1 MITSLGG
8 GVAETWAQL
17 EEGQVKATP
26 VTRFDLKDS
35 DCQVAAQVSDKDEPA
50 PGGRRRQPR
59 IVRLAAA
66 ALEQALEQARLLGS
80 GRKSRDRTLALW
92 CSTTGAGME
101 FGEKFIASS
110 RAGTKG
116 GAAAAAVRY
125 QAQYLPHALQEIFGT
140 NGSAVTL
147 SNACASGA
155 DVLGTAADLIASGR
169 AERIAVGGAET
180 LSALIFHGFSCLR
193 ALSATTCR
201 PFARSRDGLW
211 LGEGAAFMILE
222 SEKSVRERGVEPLG
236 KVAGYGHGT
245 DLYHVTH
252 PQPEGKVL
260 AEALNKALG
269 QADVRPDEV
278 AYINAHG
285 TATPA
290 NDGAEEAAY
299 RKVFGEGLAQVAISS
314 VKSGVGHTLGAA
326 GVIEAVVTVEAMR
339 QRQPIPAL
347 AVADPLPEMAAS
359 LELSRNGALKG
370 RAYVSTNAGFGGAN
384 AALVLVN
391 S

>member
-1 MITSLGG
+1 
-8 GVAETWAQL
+8 
-17 EEGQVKATP
+17 
-26 VTRFDLKDS
+26 
-35 DCQVAAQVSDKDEPA
+35 
-50 PGGRRRQPR
+50 
-59 IVRLAAA
+59 
-66 ALEQALEQARLLGS
+66 
-80 GRKSRDRTLALW
+80 
-92 CSTTGAGME
+92 ME
-101 FGEKFIASS
+101 FGERFIALS
-110 RAGTKG
+110 RAGSKG

-125 QAQYLPHALQEIFGT
+125 QAQYLPHKLQEIFGLRGT
-140 NGSAVTL
+140 AATL

-180 LSALIFHGFSCLR
+180 LSELIFHGFSCLR
-193 ALSATTCR
+193 ALSSTTCR
-201 PFARSRDGLW
+201 PFAQSRDGLW

-222 SEKSVRERGVEPLG
+222 SEMSMRERGVEPLG

-245 DLYHVTH
+245 DLHHVTH
-252 PQPEGKVL
+252 PQPEGNVL
-260 AEALNKALG
+260 ADALNKALH